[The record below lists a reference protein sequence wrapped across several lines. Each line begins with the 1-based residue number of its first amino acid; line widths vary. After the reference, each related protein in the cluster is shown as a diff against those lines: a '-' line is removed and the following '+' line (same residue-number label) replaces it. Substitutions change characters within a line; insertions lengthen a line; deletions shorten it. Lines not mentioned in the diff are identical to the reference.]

1 MVADFVDGY
10 LFLRNNLNILLSKG
24 TVSELGSD
32 EEYRKAQVVVGM
44 LYLFWDIALK
54 VTQNFK
60 STTNYLLQYLHL
72 FVPSKHGTRVLLC

>member
-10 LFLRNNLNILLSKG
+10 LFLRNNLDILLSKG
-24 TVSELGSD
+24 KVSELSSD
-32 EEYRKAQVVVGM
+32 EEYREAQVVVGM

-54 VTQNFK
+54 VTRSFK
-60 STTNYLLQYLHL
+60 STTDYLLRYLRL